1 MFGRVAATGLAW
13 GFAVLLLVW
22 PVSSGVELS
31 TFAAANAPAAATIAI
46 AVPQEQEQIQAPAP
60 DSTTQAK
67 VAALDP
73 AEPPRASPALPE
85 PFGLPALPVTA
96 GDVLTKWAGVEADIR
111 NESEVLARCRESTE
125 RCPRIARDFLAVVA
139 QGRAVSGRARIGVI
153 NRAINLAI
161 HPASDLAQWGV
172 PDRWSAPLDTFTTG
186 RGDCEDYAIA
196 KYVALTEA
204 GFGAAD
210 VRLVIVRN
218 TAAGEDHAVAAVR
231 LNGDWI
237 MLDNRWL
244 TLVDDVDMPQAIPL
258 FVLDRGGVR
267 QFAPAAMTAARRP
280 SAPASF

>member
-1 MFGRVAATGLAW
+1 
-13 GFAVLLLVW
+13 
-22 PVSSGVELS
+22 
-31 TFAAANAPAAATIAI
+31 
-46 AVPQEQEQIQAPAP
+46 
-60 DSTTQAK
+60 
-67 VAALDP
+67 
-73 AEPPRASPALPE
+73 
-85 PFGLPALPVTA
+85 
-96 GDVLTKWAGVEADIR
+96 
-111 NESEVLARCRESTE
+111 
-125 RCPRIARDFLAVVA
+125 
-139 QGRAVSGRARIGVI
+139 VSGRARIGVI

-161 HPASDLAQWGV
+161 RPASDLAQWGV

-204 GFGAAD
+204 GFDAGD

-218 TAAGEDHAVAAVR
+218 TAAGEDHAIVAVR

>member
-1 MFGRVAATGLAW
+1 MFARVAAWSLA
-13 GFAVLLLVW
+13 ALLGVW
-22 PVSSGVELS
+22 PVHPGVELS
-31 TFAAANAPAAATIAI
+31 AFADANAPPAAI
-46 AVPQEQEQIQAPAP
+46 AVASPVQEQIQILVPEEAAPR
-60 DSTTQAK
+60 AK
-67 VAALDP
+67 LAALDP
-73 AEPPRASPALPE
+73 AEPPGVTPAGPE
-85 PFGLPALPVTA
+85 PFGLTALPIA
-96 GDVLTKWAGVEADIR
+96 SGDILTKWSDVEADIR
-111 NESEVLARCRESTE
+111 SQSEILARCRESTE
-125 RCPRIARDFLAVVA
+125 HCPRVARDFLAVIA
-139 QGRAVSGRARIGVI
+139 QGRAVSGRARIGMI

-161 HPASDLAQWGV
+161 RPESDLAQWGV

-204 GFGAAD
+204 GFSPDD

-218 TAAGEDHAVAAVR
+218 TAAGEDHAVTAVR

-244 TLVDDVDMPQAIPL
+244 TLVDDVDLPQSIPL

-267 QFAPAAMTAARRP
+267 QFVPAAMTATRRP